1 MKLLNY
7 SDMIFYK
14 ENGVS
19 ISGLRYVHLP
29 FGPVPENFDM
39 LMEKM
44 AEDKIAH
51 IEVFYDGGYEKH
63 QVIPDWRCL
72 KEYIINLKIM
82 DHVIFHNIRIKK
94 RVIAK
99 QKQVRLFLTYMRRIY
114 C

>member
-1 MKLLNY
+1 MVLFFANKSLELLKTKLMKLLNY

-51 IEVFYDGGYEKH
+51 IEVF
-63 QVIPDWRCL
+63 L
-72 KEYIINLKIM
+72 
-82 DHVIFHNIRIKK
+82 
-94 RVIAK
+94 
-99 QKQVRLFLTYMRRIY
+99 
-114 C
+114 